1 MSQPPPKPMGEQTVF
16 SPALVGFY
24 GGCAAVSLGAAI
36 AASGWIVFDRMTMVT
51 VGLVMVIAGTAAC
64 MRGLRAARKE

>member
-1 MSQPPPKPMGEQTVF
+1 M

-24 GGCAAVSLGAAI
+24 GGCAAVSIGAAI

-51 VGLVMVIAGTAAC
+51 VGLVLVIGGSVAC
-64 MRGLRAARKE
+64 MRCLRAARKE